1 MADDLDRACAQVG
14 RFMYHF
20 ANLENQIDAALTKLF
35 ELEEIAAQAI
45 AGSVDFYKRFNLVL
59 TYVLAQ
65 ISEEKEKKR
74 VTQILK

>member
-35 ELEEIAAQAI
+35 ELE
-45 AGSVDFYKRFNLVL
+45 GSLPKQSPAVW
-59 TYVLAQ
+59 
-65 ISEEKEKKR
+65 ISIKASIWCSPMCLPKSARKK
-74 VTQILK
+74 KKNA